1 MIFGWLGFWLRSF
14 GILDDW
20 FGRVT
25 RDAESTPPP
34 TSPELLIGSYI
45 TRSSHEPPLPPPP
58 PTLSYVP
65 VVVAKCGL
73 YLKDTATEVPGT
85 FRVSGSAKRMK
96 ELQAVFD
103 NGPKVGRW
111 SCLVRDLGELT
122 DAFGGHAQYGK
133 NLDWKK
139 TSYTT
144 HDVATILRRYLT
156 QMPEPIVPHELYH
169 DVSWSGFWR
178 LCMGRRADV
187 RSPTLVVP
195 KQLA

>member
-1 MIFGWLGFWLRSF
+1 MGADARLFCFDFGLGFWLRLF
-14 GILDDW
+14 GDLNDC
-20 FGRVT
+20 FVRVT
-25 RDAESTPPP
+25 CDAESTPPP
-34 TSPELLIGSYI
+34 TSTPLPSPETLDRTPLHPRPTCS
-45 TRSSHEPPLPPPP
+45 PPLR
-58 PTLSYVP
+58 TLSYVP

-133 NLDWKK
+133 TLDWKK

-169 DVSWSGFWR
+169 DVSRSG
-178 LCMGRRADV
+178 L
-187 RSPTLVVP
+187 
-195 KQLA
+195 